1 MYLEFHFR
9 LQVMHNK
16 TVSNMLSMFL
26 KILLKIITV
35 YKSVDGAASLRVAS
49 STRGSLKQT
58 ICTNYNARTTR
69 DAISFLLPMQ
79 NHCSHLNNYGLMIQ
93 CCIKF
98 KVMINNC
105 FKIKYQVGLYYTT
118 IISFVSVS
126 MQ

>member
-1 MYLEFHFR
+1 MYLVFNFR
-9 LQVMHNK
+9 LQEMHNK
-16 TVSNMLSMFL
+16 TSTSMFL
-26 KILLKIITV
+26 KILLIIITV
-35 YKSVDGAASLRVAS
+35 YRSVDGAASLRVAS

-105 FKIKYQVGLYYTT
+105 FKINYQLACN
-118 IISFVSVS
+118 IL
-126 MQ
+126 Q